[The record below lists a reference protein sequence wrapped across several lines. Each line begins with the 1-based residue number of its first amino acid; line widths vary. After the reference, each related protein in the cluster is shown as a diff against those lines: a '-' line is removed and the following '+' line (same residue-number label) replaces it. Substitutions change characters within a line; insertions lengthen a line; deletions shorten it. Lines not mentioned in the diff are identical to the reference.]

1 MEPPRLKIKEHEVG
15 LRKVGDNLFE
25 PKNEA
30 ILLQCLTSSLNLD
43 NYNAQALFAKNEP
56 PEESKTYK
64 KIESFC
70 FTTSINRISEAKIL
84 LKSLRQHHSQPIYIH
99 CDWLSQLVIERLGYE
114 NLIINPIINEKYLKH
129 ITEIYTK
136 DKYKV
141 LEQMHHCR
149 SDYIFA
155 KLICLKKAMMKFNNT
170 FFLDTDVIVLDNLQ
184 ENFTEKLCLSP
195 AFFAPESMH
204 QGFEYG
210 FYNAGYLFCEDRGFP
225 QYWIDRFLNDSV
237 FYEQECMNRF
247 CHVYKFQT
255 FPRSHN
261 FGFWRG
267 GDEVKSPKS
276 LHVHITDELKNE
288 VKALPNSDNL
298 FKTFRAKSLQIIKQK
313 NPDLYFYINKLTD
326 YKKYAF
332 IHMAKCGGT
341 YVSTYLNSVAL
352 APVIYHIPEGKSKDN
367 PHLEFSKE
375 QISELVD
382 EVNKRDLT
390 ANQLMRFHQNSADL
404 QSIEKLNDFGWETLT
419 FLRDPRELICSLYFF
434 SSRKTTKTTITN
446 EEVSYTNF
454 LAMAPWSGIAG
465 HGDPDDWDINDID
478 VRKLSLN
485 DFFIKMIK
493 NEKLHVYWKIPE
505 YIESI
510 KYVDE
515 MSHENLGK
523 FINKVV
529 DPDHVYSPIPIG
541 QNKSA
546 NKGYK
551 FYCNNGDI
559 SKEAQ
564 GLIEDHPEYIKYSEY
579 MKILP

>member
-1 MEPPRLKIKEHEVG
+1 MDNPRLRIDEYEVG
-15 LRKVGDNLFE
+15 LRKVEGNLYE
-25 PKNEA
+25 PKNKK
-30 ILLQCLTSSLNLD
+30 ILLDCLTDSLNLKD
-43 NYNAQALFAKNEP
+43 HRSLFHVNEL
-56 PEESKTYK
+56 PEKCEEYK

-99 CDWLSQLVIERLGYE
+99 CDWFSQLVIERLGYE
-114 NLIINPIINEKYLKH
+114 NLIIKPVINEKYLKNIVKMH
-129 ITEIYTK
+129 TKGKYEI
-136 DKYKV
+136 

-155 KLICLKKAMMKFNNT
+155 KLVCLKQAMMKFKNT
-170 FFLDTDVIVLDNLQ
+170 FFLDTDIIVLDDLQ
-184 ENFTEKLCLSP
+184 ENFTENLCLSP
-195 AFFAPESMH
+195 AFFTPELTS

-225 QYWIDRFLNDSV
+225 QYWINRFLDDSI

-247 CHVYKFQT
+247 SNVYEFQT
-255 FPRSHN
+255 FPCSHN
-261 FGFWRG
+261 LGFWRG
-267 GDEVKSPKS
+267 QAKVDNPKS
-276 LHVHITDELKNE
+276 LHGHITDEIKNE
-288 VKALPNSDNL
+288 VKGDKAANL
-298 FKTFRAKSLQIIKQK
+298 FKNFRAKSLQIIKQK

-326 YKKYAF
+326 YKKYSF

-341 YVSTYLNSVAL
+341 YVSTYLNSVVL
-352 APVIYHIPEGKSKDN
+352 APVINHIPEGKTKDR

-375 QISELVD
+375 QISEAVD
-382 EVNKRDLT
+382 EVNKKDLT
-390 ANQLMRFHQNSADL
+390 ENQWIRFHQNSIDL
-404 QSIEKLNDFGWETLT
+404 KTIEKLNDFGWETFT

-434 SSRKTTKTTITN
+434 SRRKTTKTTVTKK
-446 EEVSYTNF
+446 EVSDTNF

-465 HGDPDDWDINDID
+465 HADPDSWDINDID

-485 DFFIKMIK
+485 EFFIKMIE
-493 NEKLHVYWKIPE
+493 NEKLHIFWKIPE

-510 KYVDE
+510 KYIDE
-515 MSHENLGK
+515 MSHDNLGK
-523 FINKVV
+523 FINKAI
-529 DPDHVYSPIPIG
+529 DPDHIYSPIPIG
-541 QNKSA
+541 ENPSA

-564 GLIEDHPEYIKYSEY
+564 RLTEDHPEYMKYSKY
-579 MKILP
+579 MNIKTINV

>member
-1 MEPPRLKIKEHEVG
+1 MDNPRLRIDEYEVG
-15 LRKVGDNLFE
+15 LRKVEGNLYE
-25 PKNEA
+25 PKNKK
-30 ILLQCLTSSLNLD
+30 ILLDCLTDSLNLKD
-43 NYNAQALFAKNEP
+43 HRSLFHVNEL
-56 PEESKTYK
+56 PEKCEEYK

-99 CDWLSQLVIERLGYE
+99 CDQSSKLVIERLGYE
-114 NLIINPIINEKYLKH
+114 NLIIKPVINEKYLKNIVEMH
-129 ITEIYTK
+129 TK
-136 DKYKV
+136 DKYEI

-155 KLICLKKAMMKFNNT
+155 KLVCLKQAMMKFKNT
-170 FFLDTDVIVLDNLQ
+170 FFLDTDIIVLDDLQ

-195 AFFAPESMH
+195 AFFAEESIH
-204 QGFEYG
+204 QGLEYG

-247 CHVYKFQT
+247 CNVYKFQT

-267 GDEVKSPKS
+267 GAEVNSPKS
-276 LHVHITDELKNE
+276 LHVHITDEIKNE

-313 NPDLYFYINKLTD
+313 NPDLYFYINKLGD

-332 IHMAKCGGT
+332 VHMAKCGGS
-341 YVSTYLNSVAL
+341 YVKAYLTNVVL
-352 APVIYHIPEGKSKDN
+352 APFIDHNQILQ
-367 PHLEFSKE
+367 PHVEFNTE
-375 QISELVD
+375 QISEIVD
-382 EVNKRDLT
+382 EANRRDLT
-390 ANQLMRFHQNSADL
+390 ENQWIRFHQNSVDL
-404 QSIEKLNDFGWETLT
+404 KTIEKLNDSGWETFT
-419 FLRDPRELICSLYFF
+419 FLRDPRDLICSLYFF
-434 SSRKTTKTTITN
+434 SSRKTAKTTITN
-446 EEVSYTNF
+446 GEVSYTNF
-454 LAMAPWSGIAG
+454 LAMSPSSGIAG
-465 HGDPDDWDINDID
+465 HGNSGEWDINDID

-485 DFFIKMIK
+485 DFIINIVE

-505 YIESI
+505 YIEAV
-510 KYVDE
+510 KYIDE
-515 MSHENLGK
+515 MSHDNLGK
-523 FINKVV
+523 FINKAI
-529 DPDHVYSPIPIG
+529 DPDHIYSPIPIG
-541 QNKSA
+541 KNSSA

-564 GLIEDHPEYIKYSEY
+564 RLIEDHPEYIKYSEY

>member
-1 MEPPRLKIKEHEVG
+1 MDNPRLRIDEYEVG
-15 LRKVGDNLFE
+15 LRKVGDNLYE
-25 PKNEA
+25 PKNKK
-30 ILLQCLTSSLNLD
+30 ILLDCLTDSLNLKD
-43 NYNAQALFAKNEP
+43 HRSLFHVNEL
-56 PEESKTYK
+56 PEKCEEYK

-99 CDWLSQLVIERLGYE
+99 CDQSSKLVIERLGYE
-114 NLIINPIINEKYLKH
+114 NLIIKPVINEKYLKNIVEMH
-129 ITEIYTK
+129 TK
-136 DKYKV
+136 DKYEI

-155 KLICLKKAMMKFNNT
+155 KLVCLKQAMMKFKNT
-170 FFLDTDVIVLDNLQ
+170 FFLDTDIIVLDDLQ

-195 AFFAPESMH
+195 AFFAEESIH
-204 QGFEYG
+204 QGLEYG

-247 CHVYKFQT
+247 CNVYKFQT

-267 GDEVKSPKS
+267 GAEVNSPKS
-276 LHVHITDELKNE
+276 LHVHITDEIKNE

-313 NPDLYFYINKLTD
+313 NPDLYFYINKLGD

-332 IHMAKCGGT
+332 VHMAKCGGS
-341 YVSTYLNSVAL
+341 YVEAYLTNVVL
-352 APVIYHIPEGKSKDN
+352 APFIDHNQILQ
-367 PHLEFSKE
+367 PHVEFNTE
-375 QISELVD
+375 QISEIVD
-382 EVNKRDLT
+382 EANRRDLT
-390 ANQLMRFHQNSADL
+390 ENQWIRFHQNSVDL
-404 QSIEKLNDFGWETLT
+404 KTIEKLNDSGWETFT
-419 FLRDPRELICSLYFF
+419 FLRDPRDLICSLYFF
-434 SSRKTTKTTITN
+434 SSRKTAKTTITN
-446 EEVSYTNF
+446 GEVSYTNF
-454 LAMAPWSGIAG
+454 LAMSPSSGIAG
-465 HGDPDDWDINDID
+465 HGNSGEWDINDID

-485 DFFIKMIK
+485 DFIINIVE

-505 YIESI
+505 YIEAV
-510 KYVDE
+510 KYIDE
-515 MSHENLGK
+515 MSHDNLGK
-523 FINKVV
+523 FINKAI
-529 DPDHVYSPIPIG
+529 DPDHIYSPIPIG
-541 QNKSA
+541 KNSSA

-564 GLIEDHPEYIKYSEY
+564 RLIEDHPEYIKYSEY